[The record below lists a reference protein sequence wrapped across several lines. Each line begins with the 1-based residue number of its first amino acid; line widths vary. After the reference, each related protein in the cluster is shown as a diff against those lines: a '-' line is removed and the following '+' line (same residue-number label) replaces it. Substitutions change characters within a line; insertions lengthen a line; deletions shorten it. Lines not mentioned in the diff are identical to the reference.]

1 MLADPRSAALAD
13 NFAGQWLEM
22 RNLDVVKPDPQKFPE
37 WSPELR
43 DAMKTETRMFF
54 DSILRENRPIADFL
68 DARYTFLNERLAKYY
83 GIDGVTGPDF
93 RRVELTTPERG
104 GMLSQASV
112 LTVSSYP
119 TRTSVVIRGKYILQN
134 ILGFAA
140 SASAAGRSGA
150 RRRRGRA
157 SGVAA
162 AADGKASRRSGLRV
176 LPQQDGPAGLRP
188 GELRRRSASGGRRTA
203 SSRWTPAARC
213 RTARRSPAR
222 RKCAPLLKSQLPQ
235 FARCMVEKMLTYS
248 LGRGLGRT
256 TGGRWTRSTASWAAA
271 DYPFQSLIFEVVR
284 SLPFQS
290 RRGERGEQYSK

>member
-1 MLADPRSAALAD
+1 M
-13 NFAGQWLEM
+13 
-22 RNLDVVKPDPQKFPE
+22 VKPDPQKFPE

-43 DAMKTETRMFF
+43 DAMKTETRLFF
-54 DSILRENRPIADFL
+54 DSILRDNRPLADFL
-68 DARYTFLNERLAKYY
+68 DARYTFLNERLAKFY

-104 GMLSQASV
+104 GILGQASV

-134 ILGFAA
+134 ILEFSAAA
-140 SASAAGRSGA
+140 SAARRSGA
-150 RRRRGRA
+150 RRRVGRQV
-157 SGVAA
+157 GVAA
-162 AADGKASRRSGLRV
+162 AADGKASRRPGLRV
-176 LPQQDGPAGLRP
+176 LPQQDGSAGVRP
-188 GELRRRSASGGRRTA
+188 GELRRHRQVAHAWTA
-203 SSRWTPAARC
+203 SSRWTPRARC
-213 RTARRSPAR
+213 RTANRSPIR

-248 LGRGLGRT
+248 LGRGIGPSDRRT
-256 TGGRWTRSTASWAAA
+256 VDEIAKIGPPS

-290 RRGERGEQYSK
+290 RER